1 MIWERMTSAIMDG
14 CLSHLE
20 AWVMIK
26 AKICASMPHI
36 IWFLLYKK
44 FEHNLTYID
53 NKTLVMD
60 LTYILSLIL
69 GLRGANNANCKS

>member
-1 MIWERMTSAIMDG
+1 MIENHNILMIWERMTSAIMDG

-36 IWFLLYKK
+36 LYD
-44 FEHNLTYID
+44 FYYI
-53 NKTLVMD
+53 
-60 LTYILSLIL
+60 
-69 GLRGANNANCKS
+69 KSSSTT